1 MARTGRP
8 PVTEPRVHTIR
19 YRVTEHEFA
28 ALTAAANQAR
38 TSVTDFARD
47 KALWAP
53 PAGMIRRKL
62 DVTVGAG
69 DSVSFGVC
77 VQRTDLVAEPHVDAP

>member
-8 PVTEPRVHTIR
+8 PVTDPRVHTIR

-28 ALTAAANQAR
+28 TLTAAANQAR

-47 KALWAP
+47 RALWVP
-53 PAGMIRRKL
+53 PPNMIRREL

-69 DSVSFGVC
+69 ESVSFGVGG
-77 VQRTDLVAEPHVDAP
+77 QRTDLVAEPHVDAP